1 MKTLRAL
8 AQLVGLWLV
17 ITAALAAA
25 ALVLSP
31 VDPLHAIP
39 STNSRGQ
46 V

>member
-1 MKTLRAL
+1 MKAVRAL
-8 AQLVGLWLV
+8 AQLAALWLV

-31 VDPLHAIP
+31 VDPLHAVP
-39 STNSRGQ
+39 STHSRGQ

>member
-1 MKTLRAL
+1 MKTIRSL

-17 ITAALAAA
+17 ITAALAAV

-31 VDPLHAIP
+31 VDPLHIVP
-39 STNSRGQ
+39 FNHSRGT

>member
-1 MKTLRAL
+1 MKTLRAV

-31 VDPLHAIP
+31 VDPLHVVP
-39 STNSRGQ
+39 FNHSRGQ

>member
-1 MKTLRAL
+1 MKTLRAI

-17 ITAALAAA
+17 ITAALAAV

-31 VDPLHAIP
+31 VDPLHAVP
-39 STNSRGQ
+39 SIHSRGQ